1 MKIKNAKIKN
11 VTTSL
16 DAKDNLIAS
25 IEFHEELTFST
36 FVFKLANPVEL
47 QNFTKL
53 MEYAEV
59 QTVNELEGKIIRIAE
74 HKDLIRAIGH
84 PIKDKFV
91 YVTNKMTLP
100 IEELKEEDVLKD
112 FFEIK

>member
-11 VTTSL
+11 VTTEL
-16 DAKDNLIAS
+16 DAKERLIAS
-25 IEFHEELTFST
+25 MELHEEATFSSV
-36 FVFKLANPVEL
+36 VFKLANPVEL
-47 QNFTKL
+47 ENLTKL

-59 QTVNELEGKIIRIAE
+59 QSVNDLEGKIIRIAE
-74 HKDLIRAIGH
+74 HQDLIRAIGH

-91 YVTNKMTLP
+91 YITNKMTLT
-100 IEELKEEDVLKD
+100 IEELKEEDILKD